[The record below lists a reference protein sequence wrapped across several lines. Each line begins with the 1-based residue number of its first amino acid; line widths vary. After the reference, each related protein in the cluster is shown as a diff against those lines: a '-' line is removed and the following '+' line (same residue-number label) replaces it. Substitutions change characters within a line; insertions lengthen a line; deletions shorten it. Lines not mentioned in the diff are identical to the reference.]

1 MENAALN
8 PTQLHLLKMFSF
20 AKTDDALFEI
30 KKALSVYFAQK
41 VENDMDNLWEQGL
54 WNQEKNEDVLK
65 EHLRTPYVNQQN
77 CRL

>member
-30 KKALSVYFAQK
+30 KKALSAYFAQK
-41 VENDMDNLWEQGL
+41 VEDDMDNLWADGL
-54 WNQEKNEDVLK
+54 WNQDMNENILK
-65 EHLRTPYVNQQN
+65 EHLRTPYVNQ
-77 CRL
+77 

>member
-41 VENDMDNLWEQGL
+41 VENDMDNLCEQGL
-54 WNQEKNEDVLK
+54 C
-65 EHLRTPYVNQQN
+65 LRQN
-77 CRL
+77 PGSLRYDPLQGRFPCRL